1 MGGSIEDAVRLK
13 TGREFFDHLKC
24 AIDQEGLGSKV
35 AELGFIPARQP
46 VGPADDETKR
56 FFKQRKC
63 IEARPALTEWTGDRP
78 FDNARSPLQKSGP
91 RHVPRAA
98 QVKCYIIFASRRK

>member
-1 MGGSIEDAVRLK
+1 MGHCIEDAVRLT

-56 FFKQRKC
+56 FFK
-63 IEARPALTEWTGDRP
+63 
-78 FDNARSPLQKSGP
+78 
-91 RHVPRAA
+91 
-98 QVKCYIIFASRRK
+98 